1 MGDVL
6 PLTATKAVPPRVPY
20 PEKQSSLRRLSVDKF
35 RNYTHAE
42 LVCDAQSVVLTGPN
56 GAGKTNMMEALSML
70 APGRGL
76 RRAPRDAFGYR
87 SPVASQDSAG
97 SAAITPWALFAEL
110 ETP

>member
-6 PLTATKAVPPRVPY
+6 PLTATKAVPQRAQY
-20 PEKQSSLRRLSVDKF
+20 PEKQLSLRRLSVDKF

-42 LVCDAQSVVLTGPN
+42 LACDAQSVVLAGPN

-76 RRAPRDAFGYR
+76 RRASRDAFG
-87 SPVASQDSAG
+87 
-97 SAAITPWALFAEL
+97 
-110 ETP
+110 